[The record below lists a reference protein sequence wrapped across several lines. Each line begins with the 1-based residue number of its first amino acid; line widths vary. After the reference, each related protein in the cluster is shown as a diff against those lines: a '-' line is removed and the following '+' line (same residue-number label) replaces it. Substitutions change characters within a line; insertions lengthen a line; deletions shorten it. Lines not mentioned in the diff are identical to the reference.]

1 MTFTGH
7 NGYFCELRT
16 WTIVLKF
23 GRKINSLRHLKK
35 CLKNLGMYLVTYLK
49 TPLSGVR
56 CLSFNKILFGKR
68 SLQLKSKQWNQWE
81 QQIYKNALESYY

>member
-49 TPLSGVR
+49 TPLWGVR

>member
-1 MTFTGH
+1 M
-7 NGYFCELRT
+7 
-16 WTIVLKF
+16 
-23 GRKINSLRHLKK
+23 
-35 CLKNLGMYLVTYLK
+35 LKNFGIYLVTYLK

-56 CLSFNKILFGKR
+56 SLSFNKILFGKR

>member
-1 MTFTGH
+1 M
-7 NGYFCELRT
+7 
-16 WTIVLKF
+16 
-23 GRKINSLRHLKK
+23 
-35 CLKNLGMYLVTYLK
+35 LKNFGIYLVTYLK

-81 QQIYKNALESYY
+81 QQILW